1 MSKTESSIVSDNEL
15 YSFNKSGS
23 GSCHTLYDLANWKN
37 GLAFKNI
44 DFSPTGKPVIKIAE
58 LNDGIGP
65 TTAYTEKEY
74 PKEVYLQKGD
84 FLFSWSGNP
93 QTSID
98 IYKFQ
103 MQEGWLNQ
111 HIFKVIPNEKLI
123 HRDFF
128 FYLMKALKPNF
139 TKIATNKQTTGLG
152 HVTIADLKRLE
163 VTIPDY
169 NKQKKIAQI
178 LLSLDEKIEL
188 NNAINRNLEE
198 QTQAI
203 FNSWFVDFEPFGGKM
218 PEDWQIGKL
227 SDIAEY
233 EKDKID
239 VAKLNAE
246 TYYSTENMLPNKAGV
261 SKAASLPTTEQTTRC
276 IPGETII
283 SNIRP
288 YFKKIFYCSEETAGC
303 SADVLCFK
311 PKKESFSIYNYGL
324 LYSDKFFDY
333 MVKGSKGTKMPRGD
347 KSQIMNYDVV
357 IPAESVIS
365 DFNNV
370 VSNILQQISNNK
382 KENECLAKL
391 RDTLLPD
398 LMSGE
403 LCLNT

>member
-1 MSKTESSIVSDNEL
+1 M
-15 YSFNKSGS
+15 
-23 GSCHTLYDLANWKN
+23 
-37 GLAFKNI
+37 
-44 DFSPTGKPVIKIAE
+44 
-58 LNDGIGP
+58 
-65 TTAYTEKEY
+65 
-74 PKEVYLQKGD
+74 
-84 FLFSWSGNP
+84 
-93 QTSID
+93 
-98 IYKFQ
+98 
-103 MQEGWLNQ
+103 
-111 HIFKVIPNEKLI
+111 
-123 HRDFF
+123 
-128 FYLMKALKPNF
+128 
-139 TKIATNKQTTGLG
+139 
-152 HVTIADLKRLE
+152 
-163 VTIPDY
+163 PD
-169 NKQKKIAQI
+169 
-178 LLSLDEKIEL
+178 
-188 NNAINRNLEE
+188 
-198 QTQAI
+198 
-203 FNSWFVDFEPFGGKM
+203 
-218 PEDWQIGKL
+218 DWQIGRL

-239 VAKLNAE
+239 IAKLNVE

-261 SKAASLPTTEQTTRC
+261 SKAASLPTTDQTMRC

-288 YFKKIFYCSEETAGC
+288 YFKKIFYCTEEVAGC

-311 PKKESFSIYNYGL
+311 PKKESFSIYNYCL
-324 LYSDKFFDY
+324 LYSDCFFDY

>member
-1 MSKTESSIVSDNEL
+1 MSKTEWKEVRLGDFVQFQNGFAFKSSDFKEFGDYKVVKIKELKDGLVKFFDDTACVSATNISEKYVL
-15 YSFNKSGS
+15 
-23 GSCHTLYDLANWKN
+23 KN
-37 GLAFKNI
+37 GDVIFALTGDPVSKPNPSSWVGRVSIYNKNI
-44 DFSPTGKPVIKIAE
+44 PAV
-58 LNDGIGP
+58 
-65 TTAYTEKEY
+65 
-74 PKEVYLQKGD
+74 
-84 FLFSWSGNP
+84 
-93 QTSID
+93 
-98 IYKFQ
+98 
-103 MQEGWLNQ
+103 LNQ
-111 HIFKVIPNEKLI
+111 RTCKIICSNKIDSTFLYYHFRLWEN
-123 HRDFF
+123 
-128 FYLMKALKPNF
+128 FYLLASKATGSASQAN
-139 TKIATNKQTTGLG
+139 ISTN
-152 HVTIADLKRLE
+152 TIAD
-163 VTIPDY
+163 TIISLPPLAE
-169 NKQKKIAQI
+169 QQRIAKI
-178 LLSLDEKIEL
+178 LLSLDDKIEL

-198 QTQAI
+198 QAQAI
-203 FNSWFVDFEPFGGKM
+203 FKNWFIDFEPFGGEM
-218 PEDWQIGKL
+218 PEDWQTGKL

-246 TYYSTENMLPNKAGV
+246 TYYSTENMLPNKVGV

-288 YFKKIFYCSEETAGC
+288 YFKKIFYCTEEIAGC

-311 PKKESFSIYNYGL
+311 PKKESFSIYNYDL
-324 LYSDKFFDY
+324 LYSDNFFDY

>member
-1 MSKTESSIVSDNEL
+1 MINSKFYEYNLDEVCSRLSSGKNIPASEVFEKGL
-15 YSFNKSGS
+15 YPVYG
-23 GSCHTLYDLANWKN
+23 GN
-37 GLAFKNI
+37 GLRGYADKSNFEGDCAIVGRQGAFCGNVRF
-44 DFSPTGKPVIKIAE
+44 FSGK
-58 LNDGIGP
+58 G
-65 TTAYTEKEY
+65 YMTEHA
-74 PKEVYLQKGD
+74 VVVCG
-84 FLFSWSGNP
+84 
-93 QTSID
+93 
-98 IYKFQ
+98 
-103 MQEGWLNQ
+103 
-111 HIFKVIPNEKLI
+111 NEKSDT
-123 HRDFF
+123 R
-128 FYLMKALKPNF
+128 YLSYLLSTMQLGRLSGQSAQP
-139 TKIATNKQTTGLG
+139 GLAVG
-152 HVTIADLKRLE
+152 TLA
-163 VTIPDY
+163 
-169 NKQKKIAQI
+169 KQKI
-178 LLSLDEKIEL
+178 LLPPLAEQQRIAKILSSLDDKIEL

-198 QTQAI
+198 QAQAL
-203 FNSWFVDFEPFGGKM
+203 FKNWFIDFAPFDGKM
-218 PEDWQIGKL
+218 PDDWQIGRL

-239 VAKLNAE
+239 IAKLNVE

-261 SKAASLPTTEQTTRC
+261 SKAAGLPTTDQTMRC

-288 YFKKIFYCSEETAGC
+288 YFKKIFYCTEEVAGC

-311 PKKESFSIYNYGL
+311 PKKESFSIYNYCL
-324 LYSDKFFDY
+324 LYSDCFFDY

>member
-1 MSKTESSIVSDNEL
+1 MRSSESMKVKLSDVCIVLNGRAYSQPELLNSGKYKVLRVGNLVGGDRFYYSDMELDDDKYCYEGDLLYAWACSFDPYIWKEGKTIFH
-15 YSFNKSGS
+15 Y
-23 GSCHTLYDLANWKN
+23 HIWK
-37 GLAFKNI
+37 L
-44 DFSPTGKPVIKIAE
+44 
-58 LNDGIGP
+58 L
-65 TTAYTEKEY
+65 
-74 PKEVYLQKGD
+74 PKEDVLDKKFFYFYLKCVT
-84 FLFSWSGNP
+84 
-93 QTSID
+93 QTLLGKTNGSV
-98 IYKFQ
+98 
-103 MQEGWLNQ
+103 MQ
-111 HIFKVIPNEKLI
+111 HI
-123 HRDFF
+123 
-128 FYLMKALKPNF
+128 
-139 TKIATNKQTTGLG
+139 TKSLFENTELTLPS
-152 HVTIADLKRLE
+152 LE
-163 VTIPDY
+163 
-169 NKQKKIAQI
+169 KQKEIANI
-178 LLSLDEKIEL
+178 LSTLDDKIEL

-198 QTQAI
+198 QAQAL
-203 FNSWFVDFEPFGGKM
+203 FKSWFIDFEPFGGKM
-218 PEDWQIGKL
+218 PEDWQTGKL

-288 YFKKIFYCSEETAGC
+288 YFKKIFYCTEETAGC

-311 PKKESFSIYNYGL
+311 PKKESFSIYNYDL
-324 LYSDKFFDY
+324 LYSDNFFDY

-403 LCLNT
+403 LYLNT

>member
-1 MSKTESSIVSDNEL
+1 M
-15 YSFNKSGS
+15 
-23 GSCHTLYDLANWKN
+23 
-37 GLAFKNI
+37 
-44 DFSPTGKPVIKIAE
+44 KI
-58 LNDGIGP
+58 L
-65 TTAYTEKEY
+65 
-74 PKEVYLQKGD
+74 
-84 FLFSWSGNP
+84 
-93 QTSID
+93 
-98 IYKFQ
+98 
-103 MQEGWLNQ
+103 
-111 HIFKVIPNEKLI
+111 
-123 HRDFF
+123 
-128 FYLMKALKPNF
+128 FYLKLRHYFFITWAVYWKTL
-139 TKIATNKQTTGLG
+139 
-152 HVTIADLKRLE
+152 
-163 VTIPDY
+163 
-169 NKQKKIAQI
+169 
-178 LLSLDEKIEL
+178 
-188 NNAINRNLEE
+188 NRNLEE
-198 QTQAI
+198 QAQAI
-203 FNSWFVDFEPFGGKM
+203 FKNWFIDFEPFGGKM
-218 PEDWQIGKL
+218 PEDWQTGKL

-288 YFKKIFYCSEETAGC
+288 YFKKIFYCTEEIAGC

-311 PKKESFSIYNYGL
+311 PKKESFSIYNYDL
-324 LYSDKFFDY
+324 LYSDNFFDY

-391 RDTLLPD
+391 RDALLPD

>member
-1 MSKTESSIVSDNEL
+1 MGFASRP
-15 YSFNKSGS
+15 
-23 GSCHTLYDLANWKN
+23 LYDKPSILIGRKGSIEKVRYVDHPFWTVDTLFYSEINKEIVLPKFLYYSMSLTN
-37 GLAFKNI
+37 
-44 DFSPTGKPVIKIAE
+44 FS
-58 LNDGIGP
+58 N
-65 TTAYTEKEY
+65 Y
-74 PKEVYLQKGD
+74 
-84 FLFSWSGNP
+84 N
-93 QTSID
+93 
-98 IYKFQ
+98 
-103 MQEGWLNQ
+103 EG
-111 HIFKVIPNEKLI
+111 
-123 HRDFF
+123 
-128 FYLMKALKPNF
+128 
-139 TKIATNKQTTGLG
+139 T
-152 HVTIADLKRLE
+152 
-163 VTIPDY
+163 TIPSLRTETLNRLIY
-169 NKQKKIAQI
+169 RIPSFKIQEKIVQI
-178 LLSLDEKIEL
+178 LSSLDDKIDL

-198 QTQAI
+198 QAQAI
-203 FNSWFVDFEPFGGKM
+203 FKSWFVDFEPFGGKM
-218 PEDWQIGKL
+218 PEDWQTGKL

-261 SKAASLPTTEQTTRC
+261 SKAASLPTTEQTTQC

-311 PKKESFSIYNYGL
+311 PKKESFSIYNYDL
-324 LYSDKFFDY
+324 LYSDNFFDY

-370 VSNILQQISNNK
+370 VSNILQQISNKK